1 MIRSKKDL
9 TRENSFRYER
19 KFLSQELGRTTLQA
33 MVKILP
39 GGFNEIYHQRQV
51 NNIYFDTF
59 DYENYFDN
67 VDGSPQRKK
76 VRIRW
81 YGEINELVQVPIL
94 EVKIKYSLM
103 GTKLSYPLPSFNVNE
118 YSSNDFLYNLISQ
131 SNIPRELVTLIKVQ
145 QPKLINTYS
154 RTYYE
159 SVNTK
164 IRITIDDCLSFYDPQ
179 KNEIDKNFNIKN
191 MNTILEVKYP
201 KSSDTIVNQ
210 ITSRLPL
217 RLSKSSKYVTGIN
230 SVSLQVD

>member
-1 MIRSKKDL
+1 MIRPKNDL
-9 TRENSFRYER
+9 TRESSFRYER
-19 KFLSQELGRTTLQA
+19 KFLSQEFDRTTLQA

-67 VDGSPQRKK
+67 VDGAPQRKK

-118 YSSNDFLYNLISQ
+118 YSSNDFLYNLTSQ

-210 ITSRLPL
+210 ITSRLPF

-230 SVSLQVD
+230 SVSLLVD

>member
-1 MIRSKKDL
+1 MIRPRNNLIK
-9 TRENSFRYER
+9 ENSFRYER
-19 KFLSQELGRTTLQA
+19 KFLLRGLDRTTLQA

-67 VDGSPQRKK
+67 VDGSPNRKK

-81 YGEINELVQVPIL
+81 YGDINELIEVPIL
-94 EVKIKYSLM
+94 ELKIKYGLM
-103 GTKLSYPLPSFNVNE
+103 GTKLSYPLPSFNINE
-118 YSSNDFLYNLISQ
+118 FSSNDFLYNLVLP
-131 SNIPRELVTLIKVQ
+131 SNIPKELSTLVKVQ

-164 IRITIDDCLSFYDPQ
+164 IRITIDDSLSFYDPH
-179 KNEIDKNFNIKN
+179 KNDFDKIFNISSI
-191 MNTILEVKYP
+191 NTILEIKYP
-201 KSSDTIVNQ
+201 KSSDVIVNQ
-210 ITSRLPL
+210 ITSSLPF
-217 RLSKSSKYVTGIN
+217 RLSKSSKYVSGIN
-230 SVSLQVD
+230 FLSLFAD